1 MSIAVV
7 IELAR
12 PKQWIK
18 NLFVLAPLVFSHSFL
33 DPTKFGYSIIAFIL
47 FSLAASSIYVFNDIF
62 DLSKDCL
69 HPLKK
74 NRPLARGAIRL
85 GEAILAGII
94 LGAISIF
101 FSAIFSTE
109 FLGII
114 LAYMALNF
122 FYTQWLKHIV
132 IIDLFSVALGFV
144 LRILAGGIAIGV
156 ALSPWIIGATF
167 FIAIFIIAS
176 KRFQE
181 FNVVSA
187 VPGEEESGANIN
199 GFGEASPASAKSYG
213 PLRPSLSEASE
224 ARPVLGLYNKD
235 FLRQIIFASLVL
247 TIVVYVLYAFL
258 EVKNPIFIVT
268 ILPVIYGLFRFLW
281 ITEYQETRSDNP
293 TDILFKDT
301 PLGIAVFIFI
311 ILVVLIFYSD
321 AANSYIR

>member
-1 MSIAVV
+1 MQFSPI
-7 IELAR
+7 IELMR

-33 DPTKFGYSIIAFIL
+33 DPAKISYSIAAFIL
-47 FSLAASSIYVFNDIF
+47 FSFASSSVYIFNDIF
-62 DLSKDCL
+62 DLEKDRL

-74 NRPLARGAIRL
+74 NRPIARGAVQVK
-85 GEAILAGII
+85 EAILLGIFLSGI
-94 LGAISIF
+94 TLF
-101 FSAIFSTE
+101 FSAIFSFQ
-109 FLGII
+109 FLSVI
-114 LAYMALNF
+114 LCYVVLNLL
-122 FYTQWLKHIV
+122 YSRWLKRIV

-144 LRILAGGIAIGV
+144 LRIIAGGIAIAV
-156 ALSPWIIGATF
+156 ALSPWIIGAAF
-167 FIAIFIIAS
+167 FIALFIISS

-181 FNVVSA
+181 INV
-187 VPGEEESGANIN
+187 IL
-199 GFGEASPASAKSYG
+199 SY
-213 PLRPSLSEASE
+213 SEAMEKGESFDD

-258 EVKNPIFIVT
+258 EVKNHIFIVT

-281 ITEYQETRSDNP
+281 ITEYGETRSDNP

-321 AANSYIR
+321 AASSYIK